1 VRYYLSK
8 TLRTSV
14 EAAIARLT
22 EALQV
27 EGLGVLTEIDAQA
40 TLKQELDVEF
50 RPYRILGACNPQFA
64 NQMLQVEEKIGTMLP
79 CNIVVQEKGGGE
91 IQVVAIDPV
100 ISMQVIGNSALSAIA
115 RQLRKKLWAA
125 LRAL

>member
-1 VRYYLSK
+1 VRNYLSK

-14 EAAIARLT
+14 EGAIARLT

-27 EGLGVLTEIDAQA
+27 EGFGVLTEIDAQA
-40 TLKQELDVEF
+40 TFKQELDVEF